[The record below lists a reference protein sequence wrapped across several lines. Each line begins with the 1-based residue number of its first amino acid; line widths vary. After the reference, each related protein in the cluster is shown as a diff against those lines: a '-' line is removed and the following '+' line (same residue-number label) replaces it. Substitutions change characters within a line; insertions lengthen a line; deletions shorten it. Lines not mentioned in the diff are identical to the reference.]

1 MNVPPTL
8 TPVTAVPR
16 PSSRP
21 QDGGQTNPAFD
32 LVLNK
37 EISHRQSSERN
48 GEDSK
53 SGPAPGKCKTPE
65 SDPPAGC
72 RRREASALVVG
83 TAPVVSEGHERLLD
97 SLGDV
102 LIPASPEPPLSSGP
116 STHEETD
123 TESCL
128 PECQDLLASVSAPI
142 ILVAHSRV
150 ASTPKPA
157 LSTEL
162 DAMAVTGVARPSED
176 TPVAHTRLASTAA
189 ETADKTF
196 ASTISSEVAP
206 EAPKRSAPKTGY
218 EAHRQDASET
228 GTVTADSPVISSLPV
243 TFGPESLES
252 LTASN
257 ATTQQRDAH
266 QQPQLTVPAVEFP
279 PLTPMPLELAVRT
292 SRREP
297 EMLQPRVGTNAWETA
312 LGQRVCWMIGDQ
324 QHTASLLLD
333 PPELGLLQVVVT
345 VSNDQATATFV
356 AAEPEVRRAIEAA
369 IPRLREMMD
378 SAGIQLGDATVSAGT
393 SSNDNSPPSTRHV
406 VPIEATHGQDQAQ
419 SVPGDRTEVGFSRG
433 LVDTFA

>member
-8 TPVTAVPR
+8 PSMTAVPR
-16 PSSRP
+16 PPSRP
-21 QDGGQTNPAFD
+21 QDCGKTNPAFD

-37 EISHRQSSERN
+37 EISHQQSSERN
-48 GEDSK
+48 AEGRK
-53 SGPAPGKCKTPE
+53 SSPAAGQCKTPE
-65 SDPPAGC
+65 SDSPAEC
-72 RRREASALVVG
+72 RRREASALVVA
-83 TAPVVSEGHERLLD
+83 TAPVVSEEHEPLLD
-97 SLGDV
+97 PRGDV
-102 LIPASPEPPLSSGP
+102 LVSVSPEPPLSSEP

-123 TESCL
+123 AELCL
-128 PECQDLLASVSAPI
+128 PESQDLLASVNAPI
-142 ILVAHSRV
+142 IPAAHFPV

-157 LSTEL
+157 LSREL
-162 DAMAVTGVARPSED
+162 DAIAATGVVGPSED
-176 TPVAHTRLASTAA
+176 TPVAHTILASAAA
-189 ETADKTF
+189 ETADKTLT
-196 ASTISSEVAP
+196 STISSEAAA
-206 EAPKRSAPKTGY
+206 EAPKRGAPKTGL
-218 EAHRQDASET
+218 EAHKQDASEAA
-228 GTVTADSPVISSLPV
+228 TVTADSPVVSSLPV
-243 TFGPESLES
+243 SFGPDGLEN

-257 ATTQQRDAH
+257 SAAQRDGH
-266 QQPQLTVPAVEFP
+266 QQAQLTVPTVEFP
-279 PLTPMPLELAVRT
+279 PLTSLPLQLAERA

-297 EMLQPRVGTNAWETA
+297 EMLQPKVGTDPWETA

-393 SSNDNSPPSTRHV
+393 SSNDNSPPSARHV